1 MGKEENGMLSLDVRI
16 SPVYS
21 AYHPTA
27 RLNGMRLLQHQVET
41 LEAFRDPEIDVVINT
56 AMTGDGK
63 SLAAYLSI
71 FQGQEDLHV
80 IAMYPTNE
88 LIRDQLYALERY
100 QRDLQLRLSRYDMM
114 YSERITRLMRD
125 HGEAKRLEEVRKLLV
140 RNGILLTNPDLVHLI
155 MSYQYGWDFQR
166 KELPIAAGVNF
177 DYFLFDEF
185 HVFGVPQVVA
195 VANMLGYLHAL
206 YGHKQ
211 QERKKYLFLSATP
224 TPLLTRLLE
233 RSSLRH
239 AVITGHYTS
248 TAQRDE
254 SRCILQLCDISL
266 HAISQDQTSEAWIE
280 GHKEDLLHFFQRYP
294 SSKAAI
300 LVYSPA
306 TARRLAQR
314 LEASFAPHGITVG
327 ENTGLTTAEDRAE
340 ALRKHILVGTSTVDV
355 GIDFHIN
362 YLIFEA
368 YSAGSFLQRFGRLGR
383 HAEFETYRAYSLV
396 PRFVLERIS
405 ADLAGNSEIDRERFN
420 AAVYDAFPIEQEF
433 SRYSALWGSV
443 QAVHIVESLEAQ
455 GAPRQDENAAFRK
468 ALVEQYERM
477 YGTPEKPA
485 MESAG
490 KKYRMYHHK
499 SQEVLRDLLSFRGQS
514 PLECG
519 VWDMTDLQKHS
530 TGTLLTY
537 DLFFLLANTKFE
549 VIEKID
555 FLHEVQQRQL
565 EELDFRDKLLYLK
578 IHEYIPERSRLLL
591 EINYKLATADAGEQR
606 LHRLL
611 VLNGLIVREPRC
623 NWLDCINAALKQLK
637 LTCVISS
644 VRPPQELRRQLKL
657 GAVFPLYSLRDK
669 LDCEYS
675 ITFGQ
680 EALLLDSLLRFRPAS
695 GGTYMMA

>member
-1 MGKEENGMLSLDVRI
+1 MLSFDVEI

-27 RLNGMRLLQHQVET
+27 RLNGTRLLQHQVET
-41 LEAFRDPEIDVVINT
+41 LEAFRNPEIDVVINT

-63 SLAAYLSI
+63 SLAAYLPV

-88 LIRDQLYALERY
+88 LIRDQHYALERY
-100 QRDLQLRLSRYDMM
+100 RRDLQLRLPCYDTM

-125 HGEAKRLEEVRKLLV
+125 HDETKRLEEVRKLLT

-155 MSYQYGWDFQR
+155 MSYQYGWGFQR

-185 HVFGVPQVVA
+185 HVFGVPQVVS
-195 VANMLGYLHAL
+195 VVNMLGYLHAL

-211 QERKKYLFLSATP
+211 RERKKYLFLSATP
-224 TPLLTRLLE
+224 NPLLTRLVE
-233 RSSLRH
+233 RSGLRY

-248 TAQRDE
+248 TEQQGE
-254 SRCILQLCDISL
+254 SRCILQPCDISL

-280 GHKEDLLHFFQRYP
+280 GYLQELLRFFQRYP

-306 TARRLAQR
+306 TARRLVRR
-314 LEASFAPHGITVG
+314 LEAFFAPHGITVG
-327 ENTGLTTAEDRAE
+327 ENTGLTTAEDRVE

-368 YSAGSFLQRFGRLGR
+368 YNAGSFLQRFGRLGR
-383 HAEFETYRAYSLV
+383 HPEFEEYHAYGLV
-396 PRFVLERIS
+396 PRFVLERLS
-405 ADLAGNSEIDRERFN
+405 TDLAGSSEIDRERFN
-420 AAVYDAFPIEQEF
+420 AAVREAFPTEQEF
-433 SRYSALWGSV
+433 SSYSALWGTI
-443 QAVHIVESLEAQ
+443 QAAHVVESLKAQ
-455 GAPRQDENAAFRK
+455 GKPHQDENAAFRQ
-468 ALVEQYERM
+468 ALIEQYEHM
-477 YGTPEKPA
+477 YGEPEKPA
-485 MESAG
+485 MERAG
-490 KKYRMYHHK
+490 KKYWMYHYK
-499 SQEVLRDLLSFRGQS
+499 SQEVLRELLSFRGQS

-519 VWDMTDLQKHS
+519 VWDMTDPQKHS
-530 TGTLLTY
+530 GGTLLTY

-549 VIEKID
+549 VIEEVD
-555 FLHEVQQRQL
+555 FLHEVQQRRL
-565 EELDFRDKLLYLK
+565 EERDFRGKLLYLK

-591 EINYKLATADAGEQR
+591 NINYNLATADAGEQR

-611 VLNGLIVREPRC
+611 VLSGLTVQEPRC
-623 NWLDCINAALKQLK
+623 NWLDRVNAALKQQK

-644 VRPPQELRRQLKL
+644 MQPQDLRRQLKL
-657 GAVFPLYSLRDK
+657 GGVFPLHSLRDK
-669 LDCEYS
+669 LGCEYS
-675 ITFGQ
+675 ITFRQ
-680 EALLLDSLLRFRPAS
+680 EALLLDSLLRFRPPDA
-695 GGTYMMA
+695 GTYMMA